1 MRAFASWLA
10 EPFDRFIALKQ
21 AGGARYDT
29 QRTLLLAFDR
39 YLSRHAP
46 EPPLVRDTLI
56 GYLASSTLTPR
67 AKDNVVSVVWQALS
81 YARRH
86 GAPVERLPERP
97 PKPPAYWRRRQ
108 PRIVSAQEMTRWL
121 EAAYQLP
128 PTEGWRGITIA
139 TLLGLLWVTG
149 MRIGEALALDVGA
162 FDRKSGILAVE
173 RGKFGKRRL
182 LPLRPSSAEAL
193 ARYLDHPLRPVA
205 VDAGSP
211 IFVSTLRRRLSMP
224 AAYGGVT
231 TAAKA
236 AQIEPPLPRAHDLRH
251 TFAVR
256 HVVACYAQD
265 RDVQALLPTLSTYL
279 GHVSVESTRQ
289 YLVANGSI
297 LQQAAR
303 RFAKGTAVL
312 DEVAS

>member
-1 MRAFASWLA
+1 MRAFTSWLA

-21 AGGARYDT
+21 AGGASYVT
-29 QRTLLLAFDR
+29 QRNLLVDFDR
-39 YLSRHAP
+39 YLARHAP

-56 GYLASSTLTPR
+56 AYLASSTKTPR

-97 PKPPAYWRRRQ
+97 PRPPAYWRRRQ
-108 PRIVSAQEMTRWL
+108 PRIVSAQEMTCWL

-128 PTEGWRGITIA
+128 PAEGWRGVTIA

-162 FDRKSGILAVE
+162 FDRESGILTVE

-182 LPLRPSSAEAL
+182 LPLRRSSVQAL

-211 IFVSTLRRRLSMP
+211 IFVSIQRRRLSMP
-224 AAYGGVT
+224 AAYAGVM
-231 TAAKA
+231 TAVEA

-251 TFAVR
+251 TFAVGR
-256 HVVACYAQD
+256 VVACYAED
-265 RDVQALLPTLSTYL
+265 GDVQALLPTLSTYL
-279 GHVSVESTRQ
+279 GHVSVESTRR

-297 LQQAAR
+297 LLQAAR
-303 RFAKGTAVL
+303 RFAKGAATL